1 MGIKERFKEFI
12 AYKRLTQRR
21 FQASIGVSSSYVNG
35 ITDGIGA
42 EVLRK
47 LSITYPELN
56 TDWLLTGEG
65 EMLNPPSDNPTNQ
78 SISGHHG
85 TSVAGNGNK
94 VNATSALEKALEGL
108 MEQQKITIKAQEQ
121 IDRLLAL
128 LEKNNR

>member
-1 MGIKERFKEFI
+1 MDVKERLMKFI
-12 AYKRLTQRR
+12 AQKGLTNSEFERI
-21 FQASIGVSSSYVNG
+21 SGLSNSYVSKIRTSVG
-35 ITDGIGA
+35 
-42 EVLRK
+42 K
-47 LSITYPELN
+47 LGSMNIQRAFPELN
-56 TDWLLTGEG
+56 MNWLLTGEG

-85 TSVAGNGNK
+85 TSVAGNGNN